1 MTEADDRRQLV
12 KMRLEQAKQ
21 TLKDS
26 RCLLTG
32 DEHSARSVVNRA
44 YYAAFYAVMALLQ
57 TIGKVPR
64 KHQGAISLFELEF
77 VKTGE
82 LPKEMSKWLRTL
94 FRMRMDDDYMVLED
108 VTVEEAEQAVETSE
122 RMIETIGKYLV
133 KTDWICDSGI

>member
-12 KMRLEQAKQ
+12 KMRLEQARQ
-21 TLKDS
+21 TLKDGRS
-26 RCLLTG
+26 LLAADMLST
-32 DEHSARSVVNRA
+32 RSVVNRA

-94 FRMRMDDDYMVLED
+94 FRMRMDDDYMVMED
-108 VTVEEAEQAVETSE
+108 VTVEEAEQALGTSE
-122 RMIETIGKYLV
+122 RMIEAIGTYLV
-133 KTDWICDSGI
+133 KTDWIHDNGN